1 MFNSTT
7 ITVCKAW
14 VSMFDAI
21 NKNGLTVDDTLMR
34 AALPHFVKLVG
45 VAEGFQD
52 MTNSSDEY
60 AAALQRVLQDKDE
73 TIDNLRKDIDGL
85 LREIDTLRAK
95 NNNQAV
101 MLYANRTTRKD
112 FIA

>member
-34 AALPHFVKLVG
+34 AALPHFVKLVD
-45 VAEGFQD
+45 VAEGFQNT
-52 MTNSSDEY
+52 TNDSDDY
-60 AAALQRVLQDKDE
+60 IKAADLVMKDQAA

-101 MLYANRTTRKD
+101 MLHANRTTRKD

>member
-1 MFNSTT
+1 MFSSTT

-21 NKNGLTVDDTLMR
+21 NRDGLTVDDTLMR
-34 AALPHFVKLVG
+34 DALPHFVSLVG
-45 VAEGFQD
+45 VAEGFQNT
-52 MTNSSDEY
+52 TNASDAY
-60 AAALQRVLQDKDE
+60 IKVADLIMKDQAT

-95 NNNQAV
+95 NNNQAK
-101 MLYANRTTRKD
+101 MIWRN
-112 FIA
+112 I